1 MIFSG
6 STLYEFLSDFLEST
20 VTWLFDML
28 LASNSF
34 PVMLVN
40 LLSLKDLNL
49 SLRDLAMKDR
59 LVLIDGLRLPV
70 SLAFDSLFSVYS

>member
-1 MIFSG
+1 
-6 STLYEFLSDFLEST
+6 
-20 VTWLFDML
+20 ML